1 MENNNEVKRTQGEWV
16 IGYGHTS
23 NCLGIFT
30 KKMIDEGI
38 KDNPIC
44 LITPI
49 ENMNETD
56 KVNAEFI
63 CKAVNEYDKLKEDNA
78 VLLNAFKE
86 LVSSYSMYVKK
97 TEKFIRENIL

>member
-56 KVNAEFI
+56 KENAEFI

-78 VLLNAFKE
+78 AML
-86 LVSSYSMYVKK
+86 
-97 TEKFIRENIL
+97 NILQRINNVISIPAVSKVFSHDLQI